1 MAKKS
6 SMTEVLHLVFNDGR
20 KDTTLKIA
28 HPKENLTKEIIE
40 DVMLSIIESGVFR
53 WAGSDSIA
61 KEAYIR
67 RVYIDELVS
76 VG

>member
-1 MAKKS
+1 MEKKS
-6 SMTEVLHLVFNDGR
+6 SITEVLHLVFNNGI
-20 KDTTLKIA
+20 KDITLKIA
-28 HPKENLTKEIIE
+28 HPKENLTKDIIE

-53 WAGSDSIA
+53 WVDSNTKA

-67 RVYIDELVS
+67 RIYIDELVS